1 MVIDMSRTDPL
12 RKQLADFIDFG
23 EAHAPADS
31 AMAKLDYSKQG
42 KRPDG
47 LPHSPWE
54 LLEHLRIT
62 QHDILDFSINPKY
75 EEMKWPDD
83 YWPKSPAP
91 PSANAWEKSVASF
104 REDRDA
110 LRALAEDP
118 KIDLLA
124 KIPHGN
130 GQTYLR
136 ELLLA
141 QDHLSYH
148 LGQLVLVRRLL
159 GAWPPPK

>member
-1 MVIDMSRTDPL
+1 MPTSDPL
-12 RKQLADFIDFG
+12 REQLAAFIDFG
-23 EAHAPADS
+23 EAHVTADT
-31 AMAKLDYSKQG
+31 AMAELDHALQG
-42 KRPDG
+42 KRPEG
-47 LPHSPWE
+47 IAHSPWE
-54 LLEHLRIT
+54 LLEHIRIT
-62 QHDILDFSINPKY
+62 QHDILDFSINPGY

-83 YWPKSPAP
+83 YWPKSAAP
-91 PSANAWEKSVASF
+91 PAAGSWKKSVASF
-104 REDRDA
+104 RKDRDA
-110 LRALAEDP
+110 LRALAMDA
-118 KIDLLA
+118 KIDLFA

-148 LGQLVLVRRLL
+148 VAQLVIVRRLL

>member
-1 MVIDMSRTDPL
+1 MPKTKADPL
-12 RKQLADFIDFG
+12 RTQLAQFVDFAD
-23 EAHAPADS
+23 AHVTADA
-31 AMAKLDYSKQG
+31 AMADLDHSLQG

-47 LPHSPWE
+47 IAHSPWE

-62 QHDILDFSINPKY
+62 QHDILTFSIDPKY
-75 EEMKWPDD
+75 KEMKWPDD
-83 YWPKSPAP
+83 YWPKSPVP
-91 PSANAWEKSVASF
+91 PHADSWKKSVAAF
-104 REDRDA
+104 RKDRDA

-118 KIDLLA
+118 EIDLFA
-124 KIPHGN
+124 TIPHGD

-136 ELLLA
+136 EILLA

-148 LGQLVLVRRLL
+148 VAQLVLVRRLL